1 MVNQLM
7 KFCSNLAEHTNALR
21 DLLRTY
27 TVWLWGPQQ
36 VDAFTC
42 LKKEFVFERI
52 LSIYYPEDETI
63 VSADASSYGLGAVLR
78 QKQPTCE
85 LKPVAYAGGSTT
97 DTECRYAQIEKEVF
111 APYNLGSRTLA
122 RFPDRATKG

>member
-7 KFCSNLAEHTNALR
+7 KFCSSLAEHTNALR
-21 DLLRTY
+21 HLLRTN

-42 LKKEFVFERI
+42 LKKEFAFERI

-78 QKQPTCE
+78 QK
-85 LKPVAYAGGSTT
+85 
-97 DTECRYAQIEKEVF
+97 
-111 APYNLGSRTLA
+111 
-122 RFPDRATKG
+122 